1 MPTWVSVGGYPSRH
15 LLPWGREN
23 RAWYLLWDTQLGV
36 CDAFGRKLEN
46 TAFGVALYYA
56 GGDVNAKVIRR
67 NPSVRDD
74 DVHLGL
80 PVGAGLVLHCGSY
93 LLRLRVGCT
102 PSEVLRIMQGSLQTY
117 FLNGFEAYAAVSCG
131 HPR

>member
-1 MPTWVSVGGYPSRH
+1 MR
-15 LLPWGREN
+15 
-23 RAWYLLWDTQLGV
+23 LGE
-36 CDAFGRKLEN
+36 KLEN

-80 PVGAGLVLHCGSY
+80 LVDVGLALHRGPN

-102 PSEVLRIMQGSLQTY
+102 PSEVLRIIQRSLQTY

>member
-1 MPTWVSVGGYPSRH
+1 MPT
-15 LLPWGREN
+15 WGREN

-36 CDAFGRKLEN
+36 CDAFGRKTRKYRLR
-46 TAFGVALYYA
+46 VALYYA
-56 GGDVNAKVIRR
+56 GGDANAKVIRR
-67 NPSVRDD
+67 NPSVCDD
-74 DVHLGL
+74 GVHLGL
-80 PVGAGLVLHCGSY
+80 LVGAGLVLHCGSY

-102 PSEVLRIMQGSLQTY
+102 PPSEVLRIMQRSLQTY

>member
-1 MPTWVSVGGYPSRH
+1 MFVMR
-15 LLPWGREN
+15 
-23 RAWYLLWDTQLGV
+23 LGE
-36 CDAFGRKLEN
+36 KLEY
-46 TAFGVALYYA
+46 TAYGVALYYA

-80 PVGAGLVLHCGSY
+80 LVGASLVLHCGSY
-93 LLRLRVGCT
+93 LLRLRVECT
-102 PSEVLRIMQGSLQTY
+102 PSEVLRIMQRSLHTY
-117 FLNGFEAYAAVSCG
+117 FLKGFEAYAAVSCG

>member
-1 MPTWVSVGGYPSRH
+1 MR
-15 LLPWGREN
+15 
-23 RAWYLLWDTQLGV
+23 LGE
-36 CDAFGRKLEN
+36 KLEN

-80 PVGAGLVLHCGSY
+80 LVGAGLVLHCGSY
-93 LLRLRVGCT
+93 LLRLRVEPLGGLAYNA
-102 PSEVLRIMQGSLQTY
+102 EVVTNLLPEW
-117 FLNGFEAYAAVSCG
+117 F
-131 HPR
+131 

>member
-1 MPTWVSVGGYPSRH
+1 MR
-15 LLPWGREN
+15 
-23 RAWYLLWDTQLGV
+23 LGE
-36 CDAFGRKLEN
+36 KLEN

-74 DVHLGL
+74 NVHLGL
-80 PVGAGLVLHCGSY
+80 LCGSY

-102 PSEVLRIMQGSLQTY
+102 HLGGLAYNAEVVTY
-117 FLNGFEAYAAVSCG
+117 LLPEWF
-131 HPR
+131 

>member
-1 MPTWVSVGGYPSRH
+1 MPTWVFVGGYPSRH
-15 LLPWGREN
+15 LLPLGREN

-36 CDAFGRKLEN
+36 CDAFGRKTRKYHLR
-46 TAFGVALYYA
+46 VALYYA

-74 DVHLGL
+74 NVHLGL
-80 PVGAGLVLHCGSY
+80 LVGAGLVLQCGSY

-102 PSEVLRIMQGSLQTY
+102 HLGGLAYNAEVVTY
-117 FLNGFEAYAAVSCG
+117 LLPEWF
-131 HPR
+131 

>member
-1 MPTWVSVGGYPSRH
+1 MDIQVGICCLWAEKTELGICSGIPSSVFVMR
-15 LLPWGREN
+15 
-23 RAWYLLWDTQLGV
+23 LGK
-36 CDAFGRKLEN
+36 KLEN

-74 DVHLGL
+74 NVHLGL
-80 PVGAGLVLHCGSY
+80 LVGAGLALQCGSY

-102 PSEVLRIMQGSLQTY
+102 HLGGLAYNAEVVTY
-117 FLNGFEAYAAVSCG
+117 LLPEWF
-131 HPR
+131 